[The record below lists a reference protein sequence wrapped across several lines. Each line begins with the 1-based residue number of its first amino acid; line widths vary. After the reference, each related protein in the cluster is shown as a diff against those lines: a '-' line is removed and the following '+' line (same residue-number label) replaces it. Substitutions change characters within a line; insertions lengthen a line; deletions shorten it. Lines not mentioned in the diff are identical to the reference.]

1 MEILVKLMDS
11 SNLTKL
17 MVNLIRLMEILVKL
31 MDSSNLIQV
40 GKKDFPMEDMVI
52 IGTQIVLKNQL
63 MDSSNPMVG
72 KEDFPMEDMPIIG
85 TQIVMKNKPSTKM
98 PNKVQRRS
106 FFQGRIFPRATA
118 GQKLTTK
125 EISMRNLML
134 TLIEN
139 LKRKAKT
146 RRKRKK
152 IM

>member
-1 MEILVKLMDS
+1 MDS

-31 MDSSNLIQV
+31 MDS
-40 GKKDFPMEDMVI
+40 P
-52 IGTQIVLKNQL
+52 
-63 MDSSNPMVG
+63 NPTMVG
-72 KEDFPMEDMPIIG
+72 KEVFPMEDMPIIG

-152 IM
+152 MM

>member
-31 MDSSNLIQV
+31 MDS
-40 GKKDFPMEDMVI
+40 P
-52 IGTQIVLKNQL
+52 
-63 MDSSNPMVG
+63 NPTMVG